1 MDGYEFTVHIEN
13 GKEYVTVSVDDINY
27 RVTLPTEDERAS
39 GMARA
44 LTQAGREGGCVGQ
57 GADLPGT
64 SLLHEGSIE
73 ETKYISTVAY
83 YPELYGGFLV
93 NIAIDIIEG
102 RPVPQEVHMQH
113 MIIDR
118 SNVGEFY
125 PQG

>member
-1 MDGYEFTVHIEN
+1 
-13 GKEYVTVSVDDINY
+13 
-27 RVTLPTEDERAS
+27 
-39 GMARA
+39 
-44 LTQAGREGGCVGQ
+44 
-57 GADLPGT
+57 
-64 SLLHEGSIE
+64 
-73 ETKYISTVAY
+73 
-83 YPELYGGFLV
+83 V